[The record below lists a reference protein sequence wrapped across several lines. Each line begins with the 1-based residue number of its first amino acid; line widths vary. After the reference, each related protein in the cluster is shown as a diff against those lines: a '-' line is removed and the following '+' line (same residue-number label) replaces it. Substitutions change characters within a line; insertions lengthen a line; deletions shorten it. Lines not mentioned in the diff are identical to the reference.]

1 MAWSYSWLK
10 NAETCLKR
18 FYHYNVAKDV
28 KEPETQQL
36 RDGFALHSAFEA
48 RVKHGTP
55 LPLGTTQ
62 HEPLMAKLIAAPGQT
77 YAEQKLAITAEFKP
91 VAFFGKGVW
100 FRTVI
105 DFAKINGPLATIIDY
120 KDGRPKEDLT
130 QLQLMSATMFHHM
143 PSIERVKAGLVFVNH
158 DEVKPAEFVREDL
171 PEIWSEILPR
181 VRAVEK
187 AIQTQ
192 EFPPKPSGLC
202 KSYCSVTSCPFHGK
216 GSR

>member
-1 MAWSYSWLK
+1 MPWSYSWLK

-36 RDGFALHSAFEA
+36 RDGFALHAVFDE
-48 RVKHGTP
+48 RIKGK
-55 LPLGTTQ
+55 PLGLGYTQ
-62 HEPLMAKLIAAPGQT
+62 YEPLLARIINAPGET
-77 YAEQKLAITAEFKP
+77 HGEKKLALTAEFKP

-105 DFAKINGPLATIIDY
+105 DAIKINGSMASIFDW

-130 QLQLMSATMFHHM
+130 QLQLMAATTFHHM
-143 PSIERVKAGLVFVNH
+143 PSIQRVKAGLVFVNH

-187 AIQTQ
+187 AIDTQ

-202 KSYCSVTSCPFHGK
+202 KNYCSVISCPFHGK